1 MDQFD
6 IIGALNT
13 YATSKGWLFEYGFDN
28 FYKNMAVNQQFDNG
42 KLILIA
48 DFQANPTY
56 KNGRITAI
64 SYTCL
69 LMLGR
74 KFDADGTAASLDET
88 SQQKYD
94 RRLKF
99 LAATLGNG
107 IADFACSNELEVS
120 TAPIIVEIN
129 TFDTNIDFATS
140 NNAIFIQ

>member
-6 IIGALNT
+6 IIGALEA
-13 YATSKGWLFEYGFDN
+13 YALSKGWLFEYGFDN
-28 FYKNMAVNQQFDNG
+28 FYKNLAANQEFANG
-42 KLILIA
+42 ELILIA
-48 DFQANPTY
+48 DFQADPTY
-56 KNGRITAI
+56 KNGRITLI

-88 SQQKYD
+88 SKQKYD
-94 RRLKF
+94 RRLKV
-99 LAATLGNG
+99 LAQALAGG
-107 IADFACSNELEVS
+107 IAEFACDNELEIT

-140 NNAIFIQ
+140 NNAIFVQ